1 MILMNPD
8 IEQLIQR
15 CAYLEVEN
23 ELLKQVAGQVSAMVK
38 ANKHKAS
45 KEVLDCHAADLR
57 EAMINLANFYNPA

>member
-1 MILMNPD
+1 MILMNSD

-23 ELLKQVAGQVSAMVK
+23 ELLKQVAGQVSAMIK

-45 KEVLDCHAADLR
+45 KEVLDCHAADLHG
-57 EAMINLANFYNPA
+57 AMINLANFYNPA

>member
-1 MILMNPD
+1 MTLMSSD
-8 IEQLIQR
+8 LEKLVQH

-23 ELLKQVAGQVSAMVK
+23 ELLRQVAGQVSAMVK

-57 EAMINLANFYNPA
+57 EAMINLANFYSPA